1 MKVEMWFDP
10 ECPFSWMVSR
20 WITSVAPARDL
31 HVDWRFFSILL
42 REAPEPGQPFDPLLE
57 RTRNLLRV
65 MESVRAAGHAELVGD
80 LYSRFGHHIHHEGR
94 PDFDVVA
101 ELEALGL
108 EPYHAEAL
116 DDDAFDDPIAES
128 IAEALELTGPDVGI
142 PIVAVT
148 SGAGRVGAFGPVLT
162 RFPDGPAGLQLW
174 DALVTMLETP
184 GFFQLQRT
192 RTAEPDPTTIPEPL
206 RGG

>member
-1 MKVEMWFDP
+1 MWFDP
-10 ECPFSWMVSR
+10 ECPYSWMVSR
-20 WITSVAPARDL
+20 WITAVAPAKDL
-31 HVDWRFFSILL
+31 QVDWRSFSVLL
-42 REAPEPGQPFDPLLE
+42 REGGPIGGAVDPLLV

-65 MESVRAAGHAELVGD
+65 MESVRAVGHGTVLGD
-80 LYSRFGHHIHHEGR
+80 LYSRFGHHIHHEGN
-94 PDFDVVA
+94 PDFDVLA

-116 DDDAFDDPIAES
+116 DDDAFDDPIAAS
-128 IAEALELTGPDVGI
+128 IAEALELVGPDVGI

-148 SGAGRVGAFGPVLT
+148 SESGRVGGFGPVLIE
-162 RFPDGPAGLQLW
+162 FPVGDSGLRLW

-184 GFFQLQRT
+184 GFTQLQRT
-192 RTAEPDPTTIPEPL
+192 RTREPDSATIPEAL